1 MIARLATA
9 LLLAPLPALAAPVT
23 LDLLGSFEIAPG
35 TEVQG
40 TTFGGISGLDRR
52 ADGGYVALSDDR
64 GGSGGT
70 PRFYD
75 LQIEISEAG
84 IGDVAIT
91 GVTEL
96 RRPDGTPFPADAPTV
111 DPEGVRVAPNGN
123 LYVSSEGNFSDDP
136 GALFQPFV
144 REFTEAGE
152 FVRELSVPEVY
163 DYDDGETD
171 GARDNRLLEALAVTP
186 DGTVYTG
193 NEGAL
198 IPDGEGSTAAE
209 GSPVRITATDPVTGE
224 PVAQHAYELGPVP
237 LGGTAGAPGLTEIL
251 ALGRVAD
258 APGLAGRE
266 GFEKDAP
273 PAFLALE
280 RSFSGDVGNTVAITY
295 TEILPETT
303 DILGLDAL
311 EEAKVVPMSREVLLL
326 LTEGFEGID
335 NDNLEA
341 MAFGPLLENGN
352 PTLIVAADDNF
363 NAFGNQRTL
372 FLAFEVAP
380 IPAPGAL
387 PLLAAALGGL
397 VLLRRSV
404 RRS

>member
-136 GALFQPFV
+136 GALVQPFV

-209 GSPVRITATDPVTGE
+209 GSPVRITAIDPVTGE
-224 PVAQHAYELGPVP
+224 PEAQHAYELGPVP
-237 LGGTAGAPGLTEIL
+237 LGGTAGAPGLTEI
-251 ALGRVAD
+251 
-258 APGLAGRE
+258 
-266 GFEKDAP
+266 
-273 PAFLALE
+273 LALE

-311 EEAKVVPMSREVLLL
+311 EEAEVVPMSREVLLL